1 MLEFIKMNASGN
13 DFIIIDARKIDISI
27 DSEQIA
33 FFSKRQNIGC
43 DQFII
48 IRSPDLALSK
58 LAINEDAL
66 AKNNIIIFMEI
77 YNADGSEARACGNA
91 TRAVAGLLF
100 EETKKDAFSIATIA
114 GIIKCNLR
122 DNKKIAVE
130 LAIPTFTNADIPL
143 VENFNNQIID
153 SQNINLFGHK
163 FFALSVG
170 NPHLVT
176 FIDKSIEDEEFFRIS
191 PLIENHQYFPQKI
204 NVEFAKI
211 IDDCNI
217 DVRVWERGCGET
229 LACGS
234 GACAVAISA
243 IKHNLVSSKKLLLHF
258 KGGDIEVCW
267 NNDIKDAPV
276 VMVGDYYKIFYGKII
291 I

>member
-1 MLEFIKMNASGN
+1 MLDFIKMNASGN
-13 DFIIIDARKIDISI
+13 DFIVVDARSLDISI
-27 DSEQIA
+27 NSEQIA

-48 IRSPDLALSK
+48 IRKADLALGK
-58 LAINEDAL
+58 LAINRDL
-66 AKNNIIIFMEI
+66 LLKNDIIIFMEI

-100 EETKKDAFSIATIA
+100 EETKKDVFSIATIA

-122 DNKKIAVE
+122 DNKKIAIE
-130 LAIPTFTNADIPL
+130 LAIPTFTNVDIPL
-143 VENFNNQIID
+143 VKSFDNEIID

-163 FFALSVG
+163 FYALSVG

-176 FIDKSIEDEEFFRIS
+176 FIDYKIDDEEFFRIS

-211 IDDCNI
+211 IDDQNI
-217 DVRVWERGCGET
+217 EVRVWERGCGET

-243 IKHNLVSSKKLLLHF
+243 IKHNLVAKKSLFLHF
-258 KGGDIEVCW
+258 KGGDIEVSW
-267 NNDIKDAPV
+267 DNLAKNAPV
-276 VMVGDYYKIFYGKII
+276 IMVGDYHKIFYGKII

>member
-13 DFIIIDARKIDISI
+13 DFIIIDARKFDITI
-27 DSEQIA
+27 NSEQIA

-48 IRSPDLALSK
+48 IRKPILAIQK
-58 LAINEDAL
+58 LAINQDIL
-66 AKNNIIIFMEI
+66 TKNNIVIFMEI

-100 EETKKDAFSIATIA
+100 EEGEYQSLSIATIA
-114 GIIKCNLR
+114 GIIKCTLLENQ
-122 DNKKIAVE
+122 KIAVE
-130 LAIPTFTNADIPL
+130 LAIPSFDNNNIPML
-143 VENFNNQIID
+143 SLFNNQLLD
-153 SQNINLFGHK
+153 SQNVHLFNHQ
-163 FFALSVG
+163 FYAVNVG
-170 NPHLVT
+170 NPHLVS
-176 FIDKSIEDEEFFRIS
+176 FVKQSITDEEFFTIS
-191 PLIENHQYFPQKI
+191 PLIEKHQYFPQKI

-211 IDDCNI
+211 IDNKNI
-217 DVRVWERGCGET
+217 EVRVWERGCGET

-243 IKHNLVSSKKLLLHF
+243 IKHNLVSSQKLSLHF

-276 VMVGDYYKIFYGKII
+276 IMIGGYKKIFYGKIA
-291 I
+291 